1 MNRIYLIIVFCLF
14 SVSVFGQGSILIIAN
29 EDCQLTIDGADNG
42 ILQKGIPKKLNISL
56 GEHFIQAKIFE
67 GETNKIIEVVDEKQR
82 IVKLD
87 FSNKEKNQNL
97 VSNETPISTNDKL
110 SPILVSELALTLLGG
125 ANELVGD
132 SNLVVEDSQL
142 FYAFEKGDEIILN
155 ADISN
160 KNGKFYIKVYSY
172 PDFNTIYSK
181 SRIRDLRNHRIKIRK
196 EGIYIIE
203 LGTTALFDRTVKLK
217 IERIPVNENL
227 IEYNTNVLTKYKYE
241 TIKVSKTSYYI
252 NSTSNE
258 NWKGGTSKVVVP
270 ITIPSGAIEWY
281 YSFTASRDKDE
292 VNKNMNKV
300 SLFNQLTE
308 TVNGINPATK
318 VLNIG
323 LNLLTNPPGADYCD
337 VYLFDN
343 GNVQLFKADK
353 EFRYIQEGS
362 RENLKSSIIKL
373 NCCINQPVYL
383 GIRNK
388 DLTHGIHVGVEVVGI
403 MKTIYL
409 EKE

>member
-14 SVSVFGQGSILIIAN
+14 SVSIFGQGNILIIAN
-29 EDCQLTIDGADNG
+29 EDCQLIIDGADNG
-42 ILQKGIPKKLNISL
+42 ILQKGIPKKLSISL

-67 GETNKIIEVVDEKQR
+67 RETNKIIEVVDEKQR

-97 VSNETPISTNDKL
+97 VSNENTISTNDKF
-110 SPILVSELALTLLGG
+110 SPILVSELDLTLLGG

-132 SNLVVEDSQL
+132 PNLVVEDSQL

-155 ADISN
+155 ANISN

-172 PDFNTIYSK
+172 PDFNSIYSK
-181 SRIRDLRNHRIKIRK
+181 NKLRELKNHRIKINK
-196 EGIYIIE
+196 EGIYIIDI
-203 LGTTALFDRTVKLK
+203 GTTALFDRTVKLK
-217 IERIPVNENL
+217 IERLPANNNL
-227 IEYNTNVLTKYKYE
+227 IDYNTNVVTKYKYE
-241 TIKVSKTSYYI
+241 TIKVSKTSYYL

-258 NWKGGTSKVVVP
+258 DWRGGTSKVVVP
-270 ITIPSGAIEWY
+270 ITIPLESIEWY
-281 YSFTASRDKDE
+281 YSFTASRNKEE
-292 VNKNMNKV
+292 VTKNMNSV
-300 SLFNQLTE
+300 SLLSQLTE

-323 LNLLTNPPGADYCD
+323 LNLLTAPPGADYCD
-337 VYLFDN
+337 VYLFDIAN
-343 GNVQLFKADK
+343 AQLFKGDK
-353 EFRYIQEGS
+353 AFRYIQEGS
-362 RENLKSSIIKL
+362 GENLKSSTIKL
-373 NCCINQPVYL
+373 NCCINQPIYL

-403 MKTIYL
+403 KRTIYL

>member
-29 EDCQLTIDGADNG
+29 EDCQLIIDGSDNG

-67 GETNKIIEVVDEKQR
+67 RETNKIIDVVDEKQR
-82 IVKLD
+82 IVKLN

-97 VSNETPISTNDKL
+97 VSNENPISTNGKL
-110 SPILVSELALTLLGG
+110 SPILVSELDLTLLGV
-125 ANELVGD
+125 ANALVETP
-132 SNLVVEDSQL
+132 SSLVEDSQL
-142 FYAFEKGDEIILN
+142 FHAFQKGDEIILN
-155 ADISN
+155 ADINN

-181 SRIRDLRNHRIKIRK
+181 SRLRDLRNHRIKISK

-203 LGTTALFDRTVKLK
+203 LGTTALFDRTLKLS
-217 IERIPVNENL
+217 IERLPANENL

-241 TIKVSKTSYYI
+241 AIDVSKTFQFI

-258 NWKGGTSKVVVP
+258 NWKGGTSKVIVP
-270 ITIPSGAIEWY
+270 IIIPTESIEWY
-281 YSFTASRDKDE
+281 YSFTASRNEEDVK
-292 VNKNMNKV
+292 KNMNSV
-300 SLFNQLTE
+300 SLLNQLTE
-308 TVNGINPATK
+308 TLNGINPTTK

-323 LNLLTNPPGADYCD
+323 LNILTAPPGADYCD

-343 GNVQLFKADK
+343 GNAQLFKADK

-362 RENLKSSIIKL
+362 RENLKSSTIKL

-383 GIRNK
+383 GIRNR